1 MSQDLDNLYVF
12 HEGKAGEGEMLFRRF
27 DISAKEYANINAQ
40 ILNRG
45 TDLLDVQDK
54 LFASR
59 SYLTGEY
66 ASQDNSGVEAVIL
79 MVIIKLG
86 LFIKIL
92 KKIVKMYIEL

>member
-1 MSQDLDNLYVF
+1 MKEKQEKEKCFY
-12 HEGKAGEGEMLFRRF
+12 
-27 DISAKEYANINAQ
+27 ISAKEYANINAQ

-79 MVIIKLG
+79 NG
-86 LFIKIL
+86 NYKIGAFH
-92 KKIVKMYIEL
+92 KNSKENSKDVYRTIEYYLSSFSR